1 MGTGRRSGW
10 PVVLAYCLVGA
21 ANQMVWLTYAPV
33 TTVAAGRLGV
43 SETAV
48 GWLANL
54 FPLLYLPIAI
64 PAGLA
69 LDRWFRPTLLAGA
82 ALTAVGAT
90 VRLVDE
96 TYAWA
101 LLGQVLVAVAQPF
114 VLNAVTSVTGHYLDE
129 EDRPK
134 GIALATAATFA
145 GFVLAFV
152 LGAVLSTGDQLRTLV
167 LVGALVATA
176 GAVALGLAL
185 RRAPAG
191 DRPASARVEWGQ
203 VRITLSDP
211 VLRRLVV
218 VVAFPFGTF
227 VALSTWGQA
236 LLEPAGVDADT
247 ASLMLLLTVVLGV
260 AGCAVVPVLAAQRHA
275 EVATMAGVLVVSGV
289 ACIALALVPGVLTGF
304 VGLGLVGLALLPAM
318 PIVLEIVER
327 RAGAAEGTA
336 AGLVWLSGNLGGLVV
351 AGVVGLLLD
360 TPALGFLLCAVASF
374 AAVPLVR
381 GLRRQVP
388 REPHDGRPAPA
399 R

>member
-1 MGTGRRSGW
+1 M
-10 PVVLAYCLVGA
+10 AYCLVGA
-21 ANQMVWLTYAPV
+21 ANQLVWLTYAPV
-33 TTVAAGRLGV
+33 TTVAADRFGV

-69 LDRWFRPTLLAGA
+69 LDRWFRPTLLFGA
-82 ALTAVGAT
+82 VLTAVGAL

-96 TYAWA
+96 TFAWA
-101 LLGQVLVAVAQPF
+101 LVGQVLVAVAQPF

-134 GIALATAATFA
+134 GIAVATASTFA
-145 GFVLAFV
+145 GFVVAFV
-152 LGAVLSTGDQLRTLV
+152 LGALLADADQLRTLV
-167 LVGALVATA
+167 LVGSLVAVA
-176 GAVALGLAL
+176 GAVALGVAL
-185 RRAPAG
+185 RRP
-191 DRPASARVEWGQ
+191 PTVARAESGRIEWSQ
-203 VRITLSDP
+203 VRVTLSDP
-211 VLRRLVV
+211 VLRRVV
-218 VVAFPFGTF
+218 LVVAFPFGTF

-260 AGCAVVPVLAAQRHA
+260 VGCAVVPVLAARRHA

-289 ACIALALVPGVLTGF
+289 ACVALAAAPGVGVGF
-304 VGLGLVGLALLPAM
+304 AGFSLVGLALLPAM

-327 RAGAAEGTA
+327 RAGSAEGTA

-360 TPALGFLLCAVASF
+360 APALGFLICAAASF
-374 AAVPLVR
+374 GAVPLVR
-381 GLRRQVP
+381 GLRRA
-388 REPHDGRPAPA
+388 DGLRAPDHPAAPG
-399 R
+399 

>member
-54 FPLLYLPIAI
+54 FPLLYLPIAV

-69 LDRWFRPTLLAGA
+69 LDRWFRPTLMAGA
-82 ALTAVGAT
+82 VLTAVGAS

-114 VLNAVTSVTGHYLDE
+114 VLNAVTSVTGHYLEE

-176 GAVALGLAL
+176 GAAALGLAL
-185 RRAPAG
+185 RRAPVAG
-191 DRPASARVEWGQ
+191 RAASGRVEWSQ
-203 VRITLSDP
+203 VRVTLSDP

-260 AGCAVVPVLAAQRHA
+260 AGCAVVRVLAAQRHA

-289 ACIALALVPGVLTGF
+289 ACVVLALVPGVLTGF
-304 VGLGLVGLALLPAM
+304 VGLGLVGLALLPAI

-360 TPALGFLLCAVASF
+360 VPALGFLVCAVASF

-381 GLRRQVP
+381 GLRRKVP
-388 REPHDGRPAPA
+388 REPHDERPAPA

>member
-1 MGTGRRSGW
+1 
-10 PVVLAYCLVGA
+10 VVLAYCLVGA

-82 ALTAVGAT
+82 ALTAVGAS

-114 VLNAVTSVTGHYLDE
+114 VLNAVTSVTGHYLEE

-176 GAVALGLAL
+176 GVVVLGLAL
-185 RRAPAG
+185 RRPPLG
-191 DRPASARVEWGQ
+191 ERASSGRVEWRQ
-203 VRITLSDP
+203 VGTTLSDP
-211 VLRRLVV
+211 VLRRLVL

-236 LLEPAGVDADT
+236 LLEPAGVSADT

-260 AGCAVVPVLAAQRHA
+260 AGCAVVPVLAARRHA
-275 EVATMAGVLVVSGV
+275 EVATMVGVLVVSGIACVVLAV
-289 ACIALALVPGVLTGF
+289 APGVLTGF

-327 RAGAAEGTA
+327 RAGSAEGTA

-360 TPALGFLLCAVASF
+360 TPALGFLLCAGASL

-388 REPHDGRPAPA
+388 RGHHDERPAPA